1 MKLRTLTV
9 DKFIEEVAEDSPAP
23 GGGSVAALAGALGA
37 ALCSMVAR
45 LTLGKEK
52 YREVFPEMRLMEGA
66 LHTFTVKL
74 LELVDSDT
82 EAYEG
87 VMRAFKMPRDSE
99 ADKKLRTKTIQS
111 ANKHAASVP
120 METLR
125 TLRKAVV
132 FADMAIKK
140 GNENCISDAGVGVQ
154 LIRAAALGAAYNIR
168 INLLSITDDKFSS
181 KINKEMTKLLGDI
194 MSAVE
199 KLEIMVEERLSV

>member
-9 DKFIEEVAEDSPAP
+9 DKFIEEVAGNSPAP
-23 GGGSVAALAGALGA
+23 GGGSVAALAGSLGA

-52 YREVFPEMRLMEGA
+52 YQEVFPEMHQMESSS
-66 LHTFTVKL
+66 HTLTVKL

-125 TLRKAVV
+125 ALRKAVD
-132 FADMAIKK
+132 FAEMAIKK
-140 GNENCISDAGVGVQ
+140 GNKNCISDAGVGVQ
-154 LIRAAALGAAYNIR
+154 LIRAAALGAAYNIW
-168 INLLSITDDKFSS
+168 INLASIKDDKFSA
-181 KINKEMTKLLGDI
+181 KIKGEMTSLLGDI

-199 KLEIMVEERLSV
+199 KLEIIVEERLSV

>member
-1 MKLRTLTV
+1 MKLTTLTV
-9 DKFIEEVAEDSPAP
+9 DKFIEEVAGDSPAP

-37 ALCSMVAR
+37 ALCSMVAS
-45 LTLGKEK
+45 LTLGKDK

-99 ADKKLRTKTIQS
+99 ADKMLRSETIQS